1 MSKFNENVKDLFE
14 NWNTIPNWL
23 CFVRI
28 ALIPVFPF
36 FLLKNNT

>member
-23 CFVRI
+23 CFVNCTYSC
-28 ALIPVFPF
+28 FPF
-36 FLLKNNT
+36 FY